1 MLTRA
6 EAAQQLL
13 ENRLARDSL
22 IHFSQIVDIPG
33 KPVSEDADEASFK
46 PIEAPVAAH
55 HRLLMETLQ
64 RISETPNGRAIVM
77 MPPGSAKSTYTSVVF
92 PAWFL
97 GRAPNKQ
104 VILASYAMSLAKK
117 MGRRTRQLV
126 ASPRYRQI
134 FETTLAANQSA
145 ANEWALLN
153 GSEYMAGGLLGAMTG
168 NRADGLLIDDPMA
181 GREEAESEVI
191 RAKTWEAY
199 QDDARTRLKPGGWRV
214 IVTTRWHELDPVGQI
229 LPDAWAGES
238 GPILCKDGHVWEVI
252 CLPAIAD
259 RSDDPLGR
267 KIGEGLW
274 PEWFKP
280 GHWDEFKSS
289 PRSWLSLYQQKPT
302 AEQGSFYRAEWFQ
315 QGRFALGQQPNSLSM
330 YMSGD
335 FAVSEEKGDFTEL
348 GVWGVDPQGDL
359 WALDWWHGQTTPE
372 AWINALLGK
381 VAKWEPLWFIGE
393 GGVIRRAVEPFL
405 RRSMDDRRTY
415 VATEWLPSTGDKP
428 AMARSFQAMCA
439 AGKVHIPRTEWGERL
454 LDQLM
459 RFPNGRYDDA
469 CDTCALMGRYIADAW
484 KATPKAAPKSV
495 NLLPSLVIADFEP
508 KPQQVETW

>member
-1 MLTRA
+1 MLSRA

-33 KPVSEDADEASFK
+33 KPVSEDADEATFK
-46 PIEAPVAAH
+46 PIEQPVAAH

-97 GRAPNKQ
+97 GRAPGKQ
-104 VILASYAMSLAKK
+104 IILASYAMSLAKK

-302 AEQGSFYRAEWFQ
+302 AEQGSYFKREWV
-315 QGRFALGQQPNSLSM
+315 RHYDKLPNSLSA
-330 YMSGD
+330 YMTGD
-335 FAVSEEKGDFTEL
+335 FAVSEDKGDFTDL
-348 GVWGVDPQGDL
+348 GCWGVDPDGNVYMT
-359 WALDWWHGQTTPE
+359 DWWFGQTTAD
-372 AWINALLGK
+372 AWISALLSK
-381 VAKWEPLWFIGE
+381 VRIHQPLWFVGE
-393 GGVIRRAVEPFL
+393 SGVIKKAVEPFL
-405 RRSMDDRRTY
+405 AKEMENQRTY
-415 VATEWLPSTGDKP
+415 VALEWLPTTADKP
-428 AMARSFQAMCA
+428 AMARSFQALMS
-439 AGKVHIPRTEWGERL
+439 AGKVYWPKNELAERVI
-454 LDQLM
+454 DQLL
-459 RFPNGRYDDA
+459 RFPAGKYDDA
-469 CDTCALMGRYIADAW
+469 VDACSLFGRFLDKTW
-484 KATPKAAPKSV
+484 RATPKPEPKPV
-495 NLLPSLVIADFEP
+495 NLVPSLLISDFEP
-508 KPQQVETW
+508 QQPSMETW

>member
-1 MLTRA
+1 MMTRA
-6 EAAQQLL
+6 EAARQLL
-13 ENRLARDSL
+13 ENRLAKDSL
-22 IHFSQIVDIPG
+22 IHFSQVSDIPG
-33 KPVSEDADEASFK
+33 KPVSEDADEATFS
-46 PIEAPVAAH
+46 PIEAPIAAH

-77 MPPGSAKSTYTSVVF
+77 MPPGSAKSTYSSVVF

-97 GRAPNKQ
+97 GRKPNAQ
-104 VILASYAMSLAKK
+104 VILGSYAMSLAKK

-126 ASPRYRQI
+126 ASHRYRQI

-168 NRADGLLIDDPMA
+168 NRADGLIIDDPVA
-181 GREEAESEVI
+181 GRDEAESEPV
-191 RAKTWEAY
+191 RSKTWEAY

-214 IVTTRWHELDPVGQI
+214 IIQTRWHEEDVAGMI
-229 LPDAWAGES
+229 LPEDWAGES
-238 GPILCKDGHVWEVI
+238 GQIMCRDGHYWDVI
-252 CLPAIAD
+252 CIPAEAD
-259 RSDDPLGR
+259 RADDPLGR

-302 AEQGSFYRAEWFQ
+302 AEQGSFYRAEWFAQ
-315 QGRFALGQQPNSLSM
+315 HRYTPGQQPDSLSV

-335 FAVSEEKGDFTEL
+335 FAVSEEQGDFTEL
-348 GVWGVDPQGDL
+348 AVWGVDTQGDL
-359 WALDWWHGQTTPE
+359 WALDWWYGQTTPE
-372 AWINALLGK
+372 AWINALIGK
-381 VAKWEPLWFIGE
+381 IATWEPLWFIGE
-393 GGVIRRAVEPFL
+393 GGVIRRSVEPFL
-405 RRSMDDRRTY
+405 RRAMEDKRTY
-415 VATEWLPSTGDKP
+415 VATEWLPATGDKP
-428 AMARSFQAMCA
+428 AMGRSFQAMA
-439 AGKVHIPRTEWGERL
+439 ASGKVHIPRNEWGERL

-469 CDTCALMGRYIADAW
+469 ADACALMGRYIADTW
-484 KATPKAAPKSV
+484 KAVPKPKPKQV
-495 NLLPSLVIADFEP
+495 SLIPELTIADFEP
-508 KPQQVETW
+508 RQQVSTW